1 MSEKLNDQYFLDK
14 KIVKALLKERFLE
27 TAFNNT
33 GILHDAG
40 EVYEDALKRVDQW
53 LAELP
58 PADVKPVVR
67 GKWEKDSDGVPHCTN
82 CDSLAPQKLVLH
94 IKTISCTAPFVQS
107 KFCPNCGS
115 YNGGDA
121 E

>member
-1 MSEKLNDQYFLDK
+1 MNEYIKRQDAIDAIKS
-14 KIVKALLKERFLE
+14 VP
-27 TAFNNT
+27 T
-33 GILHDAG
+33 GNWSSKRYAG
-40 EVYEDALKRVDQW
+40 EIEKI
-53 LAELP
+53 P
-58 PADVKPVVR
+58 SADVKPAVR

-121 E
+121 K